1 MRSENGLHLGALE
14 GLALGYQQV
23 GRNKLAAC
31 GVAMVKRLQGT
42 TAI

>member
-1 MRSENGLHLGALE
+1 MRSENGLPLGALE

-23 GRNKLAAC
+23 GCNKLAAC
-31 GVAMVKRLQGT
+31 GVAMVEMLQGN